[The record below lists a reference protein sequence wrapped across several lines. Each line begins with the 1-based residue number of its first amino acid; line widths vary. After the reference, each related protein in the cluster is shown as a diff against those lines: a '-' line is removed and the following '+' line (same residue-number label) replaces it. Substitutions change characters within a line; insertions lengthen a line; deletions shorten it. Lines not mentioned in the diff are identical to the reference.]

1 MSEEQPEARGTSL
14 ADKLNRLFAT
24 VHPPGRGPYSNREVE
39 AAIRAAGG
47 SISEQY
53 LWLLRNGRKDN
64 PTIKHI
70 EALARFFDVPVAY
83 FFDDSV
89 AERYDAE
96 LRLLAALR
104 DAQVRRIA
112 LRAMSV
118 TPEALSSVAE
128 ILEQLPKRRAA
139 GSPPSTEPWSATD
152 A

>member
-139 GSPPSTEPWSATD
+139 GSPSSAEPWSATD
-152 A
+152 T

>member
-39 AAIRAAGG
+39 TAIRAAGG